1 MKIYQCK
8 YNREKVKNDNKN
20 MYIFIDNKDRDG
32 GHLLISNM
40 SWYAKKYGI
49 NKHYPTRTSAVIRGL
64 DNAYPITL
72 KHFNDVLWTNEDI
85 EEFKK
90 TIDSDFD
97 TIYNNID
104 RYENIIIPFNADTN
118 ISKENTSI
126 LYEYFI
132 KKWNELY
139 NKISNI

>member
-32 GHLLISNM
+32 GHLLISNK

-49 NKHYPTRTSAVIRGL
+49 NKHYPTRTSASIRGL

-72 KHFNDVLWTNEDI
+72 KHFNDVLWINEDI

-90 TIDSDFD
+90 TIDADFD

-104 RYENIIIPFNADTN
+104 RYENIIIPFNADAN